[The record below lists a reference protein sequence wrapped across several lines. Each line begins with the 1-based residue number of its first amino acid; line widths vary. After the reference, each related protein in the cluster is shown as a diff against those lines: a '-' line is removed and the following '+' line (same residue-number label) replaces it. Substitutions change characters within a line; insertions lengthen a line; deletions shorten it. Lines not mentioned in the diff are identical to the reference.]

1 MENINN
7 EILNQLSQIRIDIEL
22 IKEKLEDDF
31 EEVELTDWSE
41 NELDKARAMS
51 ESEFISMEEIEK
63 EFL

>member
-7 EILNQLSQIRIDIEL
+7 EILNQLSQIRIDINF
-22 IKEKLEDDF
+22 IKQAIDDG
-31 EEVELTDWSE
+31 ELTEWAE
-41 NELDKARAMS
+41 NELDKARATS